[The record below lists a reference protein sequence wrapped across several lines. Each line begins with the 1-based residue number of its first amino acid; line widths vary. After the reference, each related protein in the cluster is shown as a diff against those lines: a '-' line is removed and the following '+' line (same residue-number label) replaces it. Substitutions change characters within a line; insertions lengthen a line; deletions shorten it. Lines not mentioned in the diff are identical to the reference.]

1 MTRTEE
7 IELEIR
13 LQAVRFYPKCVALF
27 ELPSMIY
34 AQIME
39 DNKIRIKPYRISF
52 DRVKKVV
59 TTMTES
65 ELKGGFRN
73 E

>member
-1 MTRTEE
+1 MTRTGE

-13 LQAVRFYPKCVALF
+13 NQAVRLYPKCAALF
-27 ELPSMIY
+27 ELPAMIC

-39 DNKIRIKPYRISF
+39 DNKTRIKPYKISF